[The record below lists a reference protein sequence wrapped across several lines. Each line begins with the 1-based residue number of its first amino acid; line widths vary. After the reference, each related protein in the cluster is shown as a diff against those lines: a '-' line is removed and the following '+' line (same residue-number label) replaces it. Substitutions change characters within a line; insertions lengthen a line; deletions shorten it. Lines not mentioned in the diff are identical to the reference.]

1 MSERRVIFRPPT
13 PVGDPYRADPHDAPL
28 FPFEGSGE
36 PAPSSTPSVSV
47 PYVLPERGVTAGQI
61 PPSPTYAEAQA
72 RQGEAPR
79 APVFARPG
87 ELPGASVVP
96 QTTVERKARNAFLI
110 GVASLLILHIPLGP
124 IAIVMGVKAYR
135 AGERRNGAWAIGT
148 GVGGTLIGIIGVILW
163 ATGALPTLDELMKGQ
178 R

>member
-1 MSERRVIFRPPT
+1 MSERRVTYRPPA
-13 PVGDPYRADPHDAPL
+13 PVGDPYRADPRDEPL

-36 PAPSSTPSVSV
+36 PAPSSAPPVAA
-47 PYVLPERGVTAGQI
+47 PYVLPEGGVVAGQI

-72 RQGEAPR
+72 RQAEAPQP
-79 APVFARPG
+79 PVFARPG
-87 ELPGASVVP
+87 ELPGASAAP
-96 QTTVERKARNAFLI
+96 QTAVERKARNAFLI

-148 GVGGTLIGIIGVILW
+148 GVGGTLIGILGVILW